1 MAPTRIPVDDNPRER
16 YQIDIM
22 KSSYLLVA
30 LCGVLTL
37 PCTVGGQSSPAKS
50 NTARVL
56 LLDNFQIIEGAVEQ
70 NNDGDYVL
78 MQGKETRKFP
88 AKQVLFAGNCRDDV
102 HKFLQSRAKS
112 GAAVPPPAIVKTTD
126 FNSAAAKLF
135 PTKIEPV
142 LMNLCANCHAKPD
155 HTSSFKLTRILDG
168 YANTEASQKNLR
180 ATVAFIRRDDPSQS
194 DLLLKTVTVHGGQRD
209 PAIHLKAHPAY
220 KNLELWLHWATLP
233 EGTPLPLSVPTAT
246 KLQPAILTAQPVL
259 PIPTVVTVKPS
270 SILASQDPFDPN
282 EFNRLIHVKK

>member
-1 MAPTRIPVDDNPRER
+1 
-16 YQIDIM
+16 M

-30 LCGVLTL
+30 LCGILTL
-37 PCTVGGQSSPAKS
+37 PCTVGGQTPPAKS

-70 NNDGDYVL
+70 SNDGDYVL
-78 MQGKETRKFP
+78 TQGRETRKFL

-102 HKFLQSRAKS
+102 HKYLQSRAKS
-112 GAAVPPPAIVKTTD
+112 GASVPPPPLVKTTD
-126 FNSAAAKLF
+126 FNSAAAKYY

-155 HTSSFKLTRILDG
+155 HTSRFKLTRILDG
-168 YANTEASQKNLR
+168 YANTDASQKNLR
-180 ATVAFIRRDDPSQS
+180 ATVAFIRRNDPSQS

-220 KNLELWLHWATLP
+220 KNLELWLHCATLP
-233 EGTPLPLSVPTAT
+233 EGTSMPLSVPTAS
-246 KLQPAILTAQPVL
+246 KLQPTILTAQPVP
-259 PIPTVVTVKPS
+259 PILTVVTVKPS
-270 SILASQDPFDPN
+270 SIPASQDPFDPN
-282 EFNRLIHVKK
+282 EYNRVNHVKP